1 MEIKGLAAAN
11 LKSLANVLEISVSKL
26 LQEMMLHFMET
37 LTVEQ
42 SIKLS
47 GCESE
52 EEVDRVF
59 KEVITP
65 MLEGKDTCKKFRL
78 WYDEKASFWVVD
90 SVKSEDIYHP
100 FVGRYDFATNF
111 IFTDVVNVGISHGV
125 KPEEILL
132 VD

>member
-1 MEIKGLAAAN
+1 MEIKGLTAAN
-11 LKSLANVLEISVSKL
+11 LKSLANVLEISASKL
-26 LQEMMLHFMET
+26 LQNMTLHFMET

-65 MLEGKDTCKKFRL
+65 MLEGKDTCKK
-78 WYDEKASFWVVD
+78 
-90 SVKSEDIYHP
+90 I
-100 FVGRYDFATNF
+100 
-111 IFTDVVNVGISHGV
+111 
-125 KPEEILL
+125 
-132 VD
+132 

>member
-1 MEIKGLAAAN
+1 MEIKGLNAAN
-11 LKSLANVLEISVSKL
+11 LQSLANVLEISVSKL
-26 LQEMMLHFMET
+26 LQEMTLHFMET

-42 SIKLS
+42 SIKLL

-65 MLEGKDTCKKFRL
+65 MLKGKDTCKKFRL
-78 WYDEKASFWVVD
+78 WYDEKASVWVID
-90 SVKSEDIYHP
+90 SIKVEDIYHP
-100 FVGRYDFATNF
+100 FVGRYNFATNL
-111 IFTDVVNVGISHGV
+111 FTKVVEVGISYGV

>member
-1 MEIKGLAAAN
+1 MEIKRLAAAN
-11 LKSLANVLEISVSKL
+11 LKSLANILGVSVSKL
-26 LQEMMLHFMET
+26 LQEMTLHFMET

-52 EEVDRVF
+52 EEADRVF

-78 WYDEKASFWVVD
+78 WYDEKASVWVVD
-90 SVKSEDIYHP
+90 SVKPEDIYHP
-100 FVGRYDFATNF
+100 FVGRYDFATNR
-111 IFTDVVNVGISHGV
+111 IFTDVVKVGIGRGV

-132 VD
+132 ID